1 MSFRC
6 EPTGESFLLAS
17 RNIPG
22 DTNSVTF
29 KLDSGYH
36 PNKHLLELWKRYGK
50 GGFSVEVL
58 ESLDYREGTD
68 DPAGYKDELEQLRDL
83 CLERDENATLLWR

>member
-1 MSFRC
+1 MC
-6 EPTGESFLLAS
+6 AS
-17 RNIPG
+17 AQHTRRHERRDVQAGLGVSP
-22 DTNSVTF
+22 
-29 KLDSGYH
+29 
-36 PNKHLLELWKRYGK
+36 HLRELGKRSGK

-58 ESLDYREGTD
+58 ASLDYREGTD

>member
-1 MSFRC
+1 M
-6 EPTGESFLLAS
+6 
-17 RNIPG
+17 
-22 DTNSVTF
+22 TF